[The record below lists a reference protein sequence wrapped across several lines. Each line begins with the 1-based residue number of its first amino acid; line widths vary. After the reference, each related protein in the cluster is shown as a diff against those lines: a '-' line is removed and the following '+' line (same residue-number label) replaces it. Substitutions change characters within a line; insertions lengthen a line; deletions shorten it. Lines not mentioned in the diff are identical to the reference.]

1 MVAVLPGDVV
11 CLDNAPVKPGPGVV
25 YTPTSVRKHTQE
37 RTLTAI
43 RGGALGHIKTKDK
56 TKKTKGDKKK
66 GDSSQASLSTT
77 HGWWVDTNT
86 RRYIPTIDDLVIG
99 QVTNRGVDSYTVTLF
114 SAHSASLPVLAF
126 EGATRRNRPNLE
138 VGALVYARV
147 ISADTWAEPEIS
159 CIDPISGKSE
169 GMGELKRDAQREV
182 SMVWPISL
190 GLARA
195 LYSPKHTLLS
205 RIAPHFP
212 FEAAIG
218 LNGLVWVRTSTAEQ
232 AVALGQILQAAEGV
246 NRDQDTMEED
256 IDLQDEVR
264 RLPQQSQSR
273 GELSE
278 AEIQHYLPH

>member
-11 CLDNAPVKPGPGVV
+11 CLDEASVKPGPGVV
-25 YTPTSVRKHTQE
+25 YTPTSARENTQE
-37 RTLTAI
+37 QTLTAI
-43 RGGALGHIKTKDK
+43 QGGALGHIETKDR
-56 TKKTKGDKKK
+56 TKKPKGDKKK
-66 GDSSQASLSTT
+66 GDSSEARLSTT

-99 QVTNRGVDSYTVTLF
+99 QVTNRGVESYTVTLF

-159 CIDPISGKSE
+159 CVDPITGKSE
-169 GMGELKRDAQREV
+169 GMGELKRDPLREV
-182 SMVWPISL
+182 SMVWPIRL

-195 LYSPKHTLLS
+195 LYNPKHTLLS
-205 RIAPHFP
+205 RIASHFP

-232 AVALGQILQAAEGV
+232 AVALGQILQAAEGMKC
-246 NRDQDTMEED
+246 DPDTMEQD
-256 IDLQDEVR
+256 VDLHDEAR
-264 RLPQQSQSR
+264 QLPKQTQSR
-273 GELSE
+273 GELPE
-278 AEIQHYLPH
+278 AEIQQYLPH